1 MPPAGLAG
9 RVPLVYNISAVII
22 RVMVFQGLKHNDV
35 FHIVSFLFQFIT
47 THMLQAEKP
56 KEWLRNNFVS
66 VLIKKNRLLCFWY
79 KIKNK
84 RCLIY

>member
-1 MPPAGLAG
+1 
-9 RVPLVYNISAVII
+9 
-22 RVMVFQGLKHNDV
+22 MVFQGLKHNDV

-66 VLIKKNRLLCFWY
+66 VLIKKTDYYVFDIKL
-79 KIKNK
+79 KIKGAWFIN
-84 RCLIY
+84 L